1 MTTPTPEEQAKL
13 MAGWDAKFV
22 ARVTAGY
29 AKAAVIKDAGG
40 LASDKTLRDEFAG
53 QALLAIPH
61 IGNGS
66 ELQPYELAHDAYKM
80 ADAMLEARKT
90 TGEGK

>member
-1 MTTPTPEEQAKL
+1 MSTPTPEEQAKL

-22 ARVTAGY
+22 ARVKAGY

-40 LASDKTLRDEFAG
+40 LASEKTLRDHFAG
-53 QALLAIPH
+53 QALAGILALGRRCTFPEVA
-61 IGNGS
+61 S
-66 ELQPYELAHDAYKM
+66 ENAYIM

-90 TGEGK
+90 TGEGE